1 MATAIMSKPK
11 KPLGAGYEVNIVRQF
26 DAPVELVFDCFVD
39 PKHFAAWW
47 GPLGCDSAVH
57 VLDARPGGEISVQM
71 VGQGYDHRMGGE
83 FVEIDRPRRLV
94 FKSKAFEAPDGG
106 WGIVNRNTVTFESV
120 GDATRMVLHTLVE
133 RAEGALVLGALS
145 GMHVGWGQSLEKLG
159 DLVGGGG
166 KTDIEV
172 SDKTVVVTRAF
183 DTTPDRLWQ
192 AITSPADLA
201 RWWAGGGATVEELDL
216 RPGGAWSILTSD
228 RDGAMHKFY
237 GEVREVTPPT
247 RMVMTQGFD
256 QYPAVVVVIHEV
268 SEAWGRAVLTR
279 TMVFTDNQYR
289 DGLLNAGFD
298 RGIAVAYDALAKVVA
313 GA

>member
-1 MATAIMSKPK
+1 MATAIMTKPQ

-26 DAPVELVFDCFVD
+26 EAPVELVFDCFVD

-47 GPLGCDSAVH
+47 GPLGCQSAVH

-83 FVEIDRPRRLV
+83 FVEIDRPRRIV

-106 WGIVNRNTVTFESV
+106 WGIVNRNTVTFEPRN
-120 GDATRMVLHTLVE
+120 GGTRLHLHTVVE
-133 RAEGALVLGALS
+133 RAEGELVLGALS

-183 DTTPDRLWQ
+183 DCSPDRLWQ
-192 AITSPADLA
+192 AITNPADLA
-201 RWWAGGGATVEELDL
+201 AWWSGGGATVEQFDL
-216 RPGGAWSILTSD
+216 RPGGAWSILTPD
-228 RDGAMHKFY
+228 CDGAMHRFF

-256 QYPAVVVVIHEV
+256 QYPAAVVVTHEI
-268 SEAWGRAVLTR
+268 SQAWGRAVLTR

-313 GA
+313 

>member
-1 MATAIMSKPK
+1 MATAIMSKPQ
-11 KPLGAGYEVNIVRQF
+11 KPLGAGFEVNIVRIF
-26 DAPVELVFDCFVD
+26 DAPVELVFDCFID

-47 GPLGCDSAVH
+47 GPLGCKSAVQ

-94 FKSKAFEAPDGG
+94 FRSKAFEAPDGG
-106 WGIVNRNTVTFESV
+106 WGIVNRNTVTFEPHN
-120 GDATRMVLHTLVE
+120 GGTRLHLHTLVE

-172 SDKTVVVTRAF
+172 FDKKVVVTRAF
-183 DTTPDRLWQ
+183 DATPERLWR
-192 AITSPADLA
+192 ALTDAKDLA
-201 RWWAGGGATVEELDL
+201 RWWAGGGATVEEIDL
-216 RPGGAWSILTSD
+216 QPGGRWSIRTPGVGGTTH
-228 RDGAMHKFY
+228 RFY
-237 GEVREVTPPT
+237 GEYRQVSPPT
-247 RMVMTQGFD
+247 RLVMTQGFD
-256 QYPAVVVVIHEV
+256 QYPDAVVVTHEV

-289 DGLLNAGFD
+289 DGMLNAGFD
-298 RGIAVAYDALAKVVA
+298 RGMATAYDALAKLVSA
-313 GA
+313 